1 MKSQNSSLNTTSNN
15 SSNLNNSNLDS
26 IKINYYPL
34 LPFLSYDNTYNSSN
48 QNFGQDILNDFTKLK
63 NYIKALNERKSWQQ
77 FSSFIIS
84 NIENANK
91 KIVYKNDIN
100 NLIGNKRKST
110 NKEKNL
116 ENKTNINYKYL
127 KNKIIEKKDINNE
140 NNEKFINHE
149 TKKSDK
155 SIKLKLKNISKNG
168 KKNKNMEENNE
179 QKIKEGKEISI
190 VIKVPKCE
198 KRKSLKSTECI
209 YQED

>member
-1 MKSQNSSLNTTSNN
+1 MKSQNSSLNNTSNI

-34 LPFLSYDNTYNSSN
+34 LPFLSYDNSYNISN
-48 QNFGQDILNDFTKLK
+48 QNFCQDILNDYTKLK
-63 NYIKALNERKSWQQ
+63 NYVKELNERKSWQQ
-77 FSSFIIS
+77 FSSYIIS

-91 KIVYKNDIN
+91 KLVYKNDIS

-116 ENKTNINYKYL
+116 ENKANINNKHL
-127 KNKIIEKKDINNE
+127 KNKNIEKKAINNE
-140 NNEKFINHE
+140 SNEKFINHE
-149 TKKSDK
+149 TKKSNK

-168 KKNKNMEENNE
+168 KKNKNMGENNE
-179 QKIKEGKEISI
+179 QEIKEGKEISI

-198 KRKSLKSTECI
+198 KRNSFKSTECI